1 MIKKCKLLFISAL
14 TMVFLFYRADS
25 VVAMANEELGQNVES
40 AVGSESEQ
48 SAEPIAGSAE
58 SEQSSES
65 TGEAAESEQ
74 DFEPTV
80 ESTDTEPNAEPSA
93 GSTDAEQSIEPIADS
108 AESEQSTK
116 TASAMNITSD
126 SVSSGPAL
134 IEWME
139 SHKDIG
145 GTVKLTDH
153 IVFDEDYC
161 FCPNGIN
168 RPTVFVDTDK
178 YTVTVTGEIELMS
191 DNHLIFSGQPDGK
204 SIFYVAPKG
213 ALSMMGVA
221 VESGQCALWQEEGA
235 GLVIEDCH
243 ISGNIHYADTPFVIY
258 QNTAYVVVEKGQT
271 VNDVLPTE
279 ISCTVNRQGQLS
291 HNEPVPLSWNLEGT
305 DDQQAERRRF
315 QLQGS
320 FLQTASAEP
329 ALCTVAY
336 NDYPLTFLEVRAT
349 DDGTRYTFRGGYT
362 KPKEAL
368 PFTIISEYSFDG
380 ENWIVYDETNVKD
393 VEAGFFIG
401 FRSEACDR
409 TAYSNIYIRLQ
420 WNDNGT
426 RYFSNV
432 LCYAADNLEH
442 VEDIGGS
449 RGGGTSII
457 NLPEDPQEKSG
468 DTEADEGAD
477 QNADRNSGFGNA
489 KSEAS
494 SDTNQAESG
503 DGNDGSEAANDGQ
516 LSNAGTSTNTGQ
528 SSYTEPSNTNEK
540 QSPYVESRNNNED
553 QPLHAESKS
562 TGHSSYSGTKTDND
576 VTNADGTDNIEN
588 INCSDSDI
596 SEKEKEAVAA
606 MSVKGENGADLPRM
620 NEQMLRSDIRMG
632 NAIFIAIGVVLL
644 SVIAGIAGFCVHS
657 RFGTNR

>member
-25 VVAMANEELGQNVES
+25 VVAMANEESGQDVES

-48 SAEPIAGSAE
+48 NVESVVEQEAEQGIERIVELAE
-58 SEQSSES
+58 SEQIVK
-65 TGEAAESEQ
+65 T
-74 DFEPTV
+74 
-80 ESTDTEPNAEPSA
+80 PSA
-93 GSTDAEQSIEPIADS
+93 LNTTPDF
-108 AESEQSTK
+108 
-116 TASAMNITSD
+116 
-126 SVSSGPAL
+126 VSNGPAL
-134 IEWME
+134 IEWLE

-153 IVFDEDYC
+153 VVLEGDYTY
-161 FCPNGIN
+161 CPNGIN
-168 RPTVFVDTDK
+168 RPTVFVDTDQ
-178 YTVTVTGEIELMS
+178 YTITVTGEIELMS

-213 ALSMMGVA
+213 ALSIMGVA

-235 GLVIEDCH
+235 GLVMEDCH
-243 ISGNIHYADTPFVIY
+243 ISGNVHYAETPFVLY
-258 QNTAYVVVEKGQT
+258 QNTVYVVVEKEQT

-291 HNEPVPLSWNLEGT
+291 HNEPVPLSWNLEGS
-305 DDQQAERRRF
+305 DDQQTERRRF

-320 FLQTASAEP
+320 FLQAASAEP

-336 NDYPLTFLEVRAT
+336 NDYPLTFLEVTAT

-362 KPKEAL
+362 KPEEAL
-368 PFTIISEYSFDG
+368 PITVISEYSFDG

-401 FRSEACDR
+401 FRSEECDR

-420 WNDNGT
+420 WNDSGT

-432 LCYAADNLEH
+432 LCYAADNLEN

-468 DTEADEGAD
+468 DTKADEGAN
-477 QNADRNSGFGNA
+477 QNADRNG
-489 KSEAS
+489 
-494 SDTNQAESG
+494 
-503 DGNDGSEAANDGQ
+503 GSEAANDGQ
-516 LSNAGTSTNTGQ
+516 PSNA
-528 SSYTEPSNTNEK
+528 
-540 QSPYVESRNNNED
+540 ESRNNNED
-553 QPLHAESKS
+553 QPLHAESINA
-562 TGHSSYSGTKTDND
+562 GQSSYSESKTDTTVTDAND
-576 VTNADGTDNIEN
+576 ADNIES
-588 INCSDSDI
+588 INRSDSDV
-596 SEKEKEAVAA
+596 SEKEAVATI
-606 MSVKGENGADLPRM
+606 SVKGENGTNLPRM
-620 NEQMLRSDIRMG
+620 NEQTLRSDIRTG
-632 NAIFIAIGVVLL
+632 NAIFIAIGFVLL

>member
-1 MIKKCKLLFISAL
+1 
-14 TMVFLFYRADS
+14 MVFLFYRADS
-25 VVAMANEELGQNVES
+25 VVAMANEDSAQDVES

-48 SAEPIAGSAE
+48 NAEPIAE
-58 SEQSSES
+58 S
-65 TGEAAESEQ
+65 
-74 DFEPTV
+74 V
-80 ESTDTEPNAEPSA
+80 ESD
-93 GSTDAEQSIEPIADS
+93 QSMEPIADS
-108 AESEQSTK
+108 AESEQAIKS
-116 TASAMNITSD
+116 ASALNTTSD
-126 SVSSGPAL
+126 SVSTGPAL
-134 IEWME
+134 IEWLE
-139 SHKDIG
+139 LHKDIG

-153 IVFDEDYC
+153 VVLEEDYTY
-161 FCPNGIN
+161 CPNGIN
-168 RPTVFVDTDK
+168 RPAVFVDTDK
-178 YTVTVTGEIELMS
+178 YTITVTGEVELMS

-213 ALSMMGVA
+213 ALSLMGVA

-235 GLVIEDCH
+235 GLVMEDCH
-243 ISGNIHYADTPFVIY
+243 ISGNVHYAETPFVLY
-258 QNTAYVVVEKGQT
+258 QNTVYVVVEKEQT
-271 VNDVLPTE
+271 VNDVLPAE

-291 HNEPVPLSWNLEGT
+291 HNEQMPLSWNLEGT
-305 DDQQAERRRF
+305 EKQQADRRRF

-320 FLQTASAEP
+320 FLQAASAEP

-336 NDYPLTFLEVRAT
+336 NDYPLTFLEVVAT

-362 KPKEAL
+362 KPEEAL
-368 PFTIISEYSFDG
+368 PITVISEYSFDG
-380 ENWIVYDETNVKD
+380 ESWIVYDETNVKD

-401 FRSEACDR
+401 FRSEECDR
-409 TAYSNIYIRLQ
+409 EAYSNIYIRLQ

-477 QNADRNSGFGNA
+477 QNADRNSGSGTA
-489 KSEAS
+489 KSEAL

-503 DGNDGSEAANDGQ
+503 DGNGGSEAANDRQ
-516 LSNAGTSTNTGQ
+516 PSNEGASINTGQ
-528 SSYTEPSNTNEK
+528 SSYTESSNTNEDR
-540 QSPYVESRNNNED
+540 SPYAESRN
-553 QPLHAESKS
+553 S
-562 TGHSSYSGTKTDND
+562 D
-576 VTNADGTDNIEN
+576 VDNADNIGS
-588 INCSDSDI
+588 INRSDSDI
-596 SEKEKEAVAA
+596 SEKEAVAA
-606 MSVKGENGADLPRM
+606 ISVKGENGANSPRM
-620 NEQMLRSDIRMG
+620 NEQTLRSDIRTG
-632 NAIFIAIGVVLL
+632 NAIFIAIGGVLL

>member
-1 MIKKCKLLFISAL
+1 
-14 TMVFLFYRADS
+14 
-25 VVAMANEELGQNVES
+25 MANEE
-40 AVGSESEQ
+40 
-48 SAEPIAGSAE
+48 
-58 SEQSSES
+58 
-65 TGEAAESEQ
+65 
-74 DFEPTV
+74 PT
-80 ESTDTEPNAEPSA
+80 P
-93 GSTDAEQSIEPIADS
+93 
-108 AESEQSTK
+108 
-116 TASAMNITSD
+116 D
-126 SVSSGPAL
+126 SVSTGPAL
-134 IEWME
+134 IEWLE

-145 GTVKLTDH
+145 GTVKLTEH
-153 IVFDEDYC
+153 VVLEEDYTY
-161 FCPNGIN
+161 CPNGIN
-168 RPTVFVDTDK
+168 RPTVFVDTDQ
-178 YTVTVTGEIELMS
+178 YTITVTGEIELMS

-213 ALSMMGVA
+213 SLSMMGVA

-258 QNTAYVVVEKGQT
+258 QNTAYVVVEKEQT

-291 HNEPVPLSWNLEGT
+291 HNEQMPLSWNLEGS
-305 DDQQAERRRF
+305 DDQQADRRRF

-320 FLQTASAEP
+320 FLQAASAEP

-336 NDYPLTFLEVRAT
+336 NDYPLTFLDVTAT

-368 PFTIISEYSFDG
+368 PITVISEYSFDG

-401 FRSEACDR
+401 FRSEECDR
-409 TAYSNIYIRLQ
+409 AAYSNIYIRLQ
-420 WNDNGT
+420 WNDSGT

-477 QNADRNSGFGNA
+477 QNADRNSNSDNA
-489 KSEAS
+489 HSEAS
-494 SDTNQAESG
+494 SDTNQTKSG
-503 DGNDGSEAANDGQ
+503 DGDGGSEAANDGQ
-516 LSNAGTSTNTGQ
+516 PSNPGNTASTEQPPYAESRNTNAEQPFRAESKTTCQ
-528 SSYTEPSNTNEK
+528 SSY
-540 QSPYVESRNNNED
+540 
-553 QPLHAESKS
+553 AESK
-562 TGHSSYSGTKTDND
+562 TDTT
-576 VTNADGTDNIEN
+576 VTDANNADNIES
-588 INCSDSDI
+588 INLGDSDI
-596 SEKEKEAVAA
+596 SEKGAVAA
-606 MSVKGENGADLPRM
+606 ISVKGEGGADLSRM
-620 NEQMLRSDIRMG
+620 KEQALRSDVRVG
-632 NAIFIAIGVVLL
+632 NAILIATGFVLL

>member
-1 MIKKCKLLFISAL
+1 MKKKSKLLFISAL
-14 TMVFLFYRADS
+14 TIVLLFYRADS
-25 VVAMANEELGQNVES
+25 VVAMANEEP
-40 AVGSESEQ
+40 A
-48 SAEPIAGSAE
+48 P
-58 SEQSSES
+58 
-65 TGEAAESEQ
+65 
-74 DFEPTV
+74 
-80 ESTDTEPNAEPSA
+80 
-93 GSTDAEQSIEPIADS
+93 
-108 AESEQSTK
+108 
-116 TASAMNITSD
+116 D
-126 SVSSGPAL
+126 SVSSGPDL

-139 SHKDIG
+139 LHKDTG

-153 IVFDEDYC
+153 VVLEEDYTY
-161 FCPNGIN
+161 CPNGIN
-168 RPTVFVDTDK
+168 RPSVFVDTDK
-178 YTVTVTGEIELMS
+178 YTITVTGEIELMS

-235 GLVIEDCH
+235 GLVMEDCH

-258 QNTAYVVVEKGQT
+258 QNTVYVVVEKGQT

-291 HNEPVPLSWNLEGT
+291 HNEPVPLSWNLEGS
-305 DDQQAERRRF
+305 DVQQEERRRL

-320 FLQTASAEP
+320 FLQAASAEP

-336 NDYPLTFLEVRAT
+336 NDYPLTFLDVTAT
-349 DDGTRYTFRGGYT
+349 DDGARYTFRGGYT
-362 KPKEAL
+362 KPEEAL
-368 PFTIISEYSFDG
+368 PITIISEYSFDG

-401 FRSEACDR
+401 FRAEECDR
-409 TAYSNIYIRLQ
+409 AAYSNIYIRLQ

-457 NLPEDPQEKSG
+457 NLPEDPQEKS
-468 DTEADEGAD
+468 D
-477 QNADRNSGFGNA
+477 
-489 KSEAS
+489 
-494 SDTNQAESG
+494 DTNQAESG
-503 DGNDGSEAANDGQ
+503 EGDGGAEAVNDGQ
-516 LSNAGTSTNTGQ
+516 PSNAGTSTNTGQ
-528 SSYTEPSNTNEK
+528 SSYTESSNTNENR
-540 QSPYVESRNNNED
+540 SPYVKSRNNNED
-553 QPLHAESKS
+553 QPLHAESKNIGRS
-562 TGHSSYSGTKTDND
+562 PYEESKTDTT
-576 VTNADGTDNIEN
+576 VTDANNADNIES
-588 INCSDSDI
+588 INRGDSDI
-596 SEKEKEAVAA
+596 SEKDAVAA
-606 MSVKGENGADLPRM
+606 ISVKGEGGADLSRM
-620 NEQMLRSDIRMG
+620 KEQTLHSDVRVG
-632 NAIFIAIGVVLL
+632 NAILIATGFVLL

>member
-1 MIKKCKLLFISAL
+1 MIKKCKLLFISVL
-14 TMVFLFYRADS
+14 MIVFLFYRADL
-25 VVAMANEELGQNVES
+25 VVAMANEE
-40 AVGSESEQ
+40 
-48 SAEPIAGSAE
+48 
-58 SEQSSES
+58 S
-65 TGEAAESEQ
+65 TP
-74 DFEPTV
+74 DFV
-80 ESTDTEPNAEPSA
+80 ST
-93 GSTDAEQSIEPIADS
+93 
-108 AESEQSTK
+108 
-116 TASAMNITSD
+116 
-126 SVSSGPAL
+126 GPAL
-134 IEWME
+134 IEWLE
-139 SHKDIG
+139 THKDIG

-153 IVFDEDYC
+153 VVLEEDYTY
-161 FCPNGIN
+161 CPNGIN

-178 YTVTVTGEIELMS
+178 YTITVAGEIELMS

-235 GLVIEDCH
+235 GLVMEDCH

-258 QNTAYVVVEKGQT
+258 QNTVYVVVEKGQT

-291 HNEPVPLSWNLEGT
+291 HNEPVPLSWNLEGS
-305 DDQQAERRRF
+305 DDQQAERRRL

-320 FLQTASAEP
+320 FLQAASAEP

-336 NDYPLTFLEVRAT
+336 NDYPLTFLDVTAT
-349 DDGTRYTFRGGYT
+349 DDGARYTFRGGYT
-362 KPKEAL
+362 KPEEAL
-368 PFTIISEYSFDG
+368 PITIISEYSFDG

-401 FRSEACDR
+401 FRSEESDR

-468 DTEADEGAD
+468 DAEADEGAG
-477 QNADRNSGFGNA
+477 QNADRNSGSGNA
-489 KSEAS
+489 KSEAA

-503 DGNDGSEAANDGQ
+503 DGNGGSEAANDGQ
-516 LSNAGTSTNTGQ
+516 PSNPGNTASTEKSPYAESRNTNAEQPFRAESKTTGQ
-528 SSYTEPSNTNEK
+528 SSY
-540 QSPYVESRNNNED
+540 
-553 QPLHAESKS
+553 AESEND
-562 TGHSSYSGTKTDND
+562 TTVTDAN
-576 VTNADGTDNIEN
+576 NADNIES
-588 INCSDSDI
+588 INRSDSDI
-596 SEKEKEAVAA
+596 SEKGAVAA
-606 MSVKGENGADLPRM
+606 ISVKGEGGADLSRM
-620 NEQMLRSDIRMG
+620 KEQALRSDIRVG
-632 NAIFIAIGVVLL
+632 NAILIATGFVLL
-644 SVIAGIAGFCVHS
+644 SVIAGIAGFCLHS

>member
-1 MIKKCKLLFISAL
+1 MIKKCKLLFISVL
-14 TMVFLFYRADS
+14 MIVFLFYRADL
-25 VVAMANEELGQNVES
+25 VVAMANEE
-40 AVGSESEQ
+40 
-48 SAEPIAGSAE
+48 
-58 SEQSSES
+58 S
-65 TGEAAESEQ
+65 TP
-74 DFEPTV
+74 DFV
-80 ESTDTEPNAEPSA
+80 ST
-93 GSTDAEQSIEPIADS
+93 
-108 AESEQSTK
+108 
-116 TASAMNITSD
+116 
-126 SVSSGPAL
+126 GPAL
-134 IEWME
+134 IEWLE
-139 SHKDIG
+139 THKDIG

-153 IVFDEDYC
+153 VVLEEDYTY
-161 FCPNGIN
+161 CPNGIN

-178 YTVTVTGEIELMS
+178 YTITVTGEIELMS

-235 GLVIEDCH
+235 GLVMEDCH

-258 QNTAYVVVEKGQT
+258 QNTVYVVVEKGQT

-291 HNEPVPLSWNLEGT
+291 HNEPVPLSWNLEGS
-305 DDQQAERRRF
+305 DVQQEERRRL

-320 FLQTASAEP
+320 FLQAASAEP

-336 NDYPLTFLEVRAT
+336 NDYPLTFLDVRAT

-362 KPKEAL
+362 KPEEAL
-368 PFTIISEYSFDG
+368 PITIISEYSFDG

-401 FRSEACDR
+401 FRSEESDR

-468 DTEADEGAD
+468 DKAADEGAD
-477 QNADRNSGFGNA
+477 QNANRNSNSDNA
-489 KSEAS
+489 QSVAS
-494 SDTNQAESG
+494 SDTDQAESG
-503 DGNDGSEAANDGQ
+503 DGDGGQ
-516 LSNAGTSTNTGQ
+516 PSNAGNTANTGQ
-528 SSYTEPSNTNEK
+528 SSYTESSNTNENR
-540 QSPYVESRNNNED
+540 SPYVESRNNIEA
-553 QPLHAESKS
+553 QPLHAESKNADQ
-562 TGHSSYSGTKTDND
+562 SSYAESKTDTD
-576 VTNADGTDNIEN
+576 VTYVDNPDTKES
-588 INCSDSDI
+588 INPSDSDI

-606 MSVKGENGADLPRM
+606 ISVKGENGADMPRM
-620 NEQMLRSDIRMG
+620 SEQTLRSDIHTG
-632 NAIFIAIGVVLL
+632 NAIFIAVGFVLL
-644 SVIAGIAGFCVHS
+644 SVIAGITGFCLHS

>member
-1 MIKKCKLLFISAL
+1 MLMI
-14 TMVFLFYRADS
+14 VFLFYRADL
-25 VVAMANEELGQNVES
+25 VVAMANEE
-40 AVGSESEQ
+40 
-48 SAEPIAGSAE
+48 
-58 SEQSSES
+58 S
-65 TGEAAESEQ
+65 TP
-74 DFEPTV
+74 DFV
-80 ESTDTEPNAEPSA
+80 ST
-93 GSTDAEQSIEPIADS
+93 
-108 AESEQSTK
+108 
-116 TASAMNITSD
+116 
-126 SVSSGPAL
+126 GPAL
-134 IEWME
+134 IEWLE
-139 SHKDIG
+139 THKDIG

-153 IVFDEDYC
+153 VVLEEDYTY
-161 FCPNGIN
+161 CPNGIN

-178 YTVTVTGEIELMS
+178 YTITVTGEIELMS

-235 GLVIEDCH
+235 GLVMEDCH

-258 QNTAYVVVEKGQT
+258 QNTVYVVVEKGQT

-291 HNEPVPLSWNLEGT
+291 HNEPVPLSWNLEGS
-305 DDQQAERRRF
+305 DVQQEERRRL

-320 FLQTASAEP
+320 FLQAASAEP

-336 NDYPLTFLEVRAT
+336 NDYPLTFLDVRAT

-362 KPKEAL
+362 KPEEAL
-368 PFTIISEYSFDG
+368 PITIISEYSFDG

-401 FRSEACDR
+401 FRSEESDR

-468 DTEADEGAD
+468 DKAADEGAD
-477 QNADRNSGFGNA
+477 QNANRNSNSDNA
-489 KSEAS
+489 QSVAS
-494 SDTNQAESG
+494 SDTDQAESG
-503 DGNDGSEAANDGQ
+503 DGDGGQ
-516 LSNAGTSTNTGQ
+516 PSNAGNTANTGQ
-528 SSYTEPSNTNEK
+528 SSYTESSNTNENR
-540 QSPYVESRNNNED
+540 SPYVESRNNIEA
-553 QPLHAESKS
+553 QPLHAESKNADQ
-562 TGHSSYSGTKTDND
+562 SSYAESKTDTD
-576 VTNADGTDNIEN
+576 VTYVDNPDTKES
-588 INCSDSDI
+588 INPSDSDI

-606 MSVKGENGADLPRM
+606 ISVKGENGADMPRM
-620 NEQMLRSDIRMG
+620 SEQTLRSDIHTG
-632 NAIFIAIGVVLL
+632 NAIFIAVGFVLL
-644 SVIAGIAGFCVHS
+644 SVIAGITGFCLHS

>member
-25 VVAMANEELGQNVES
+25 VVAMANEESGQDVES

-48 SAEPIAGSAE
+48 NVESVVEQEAEQGIERIVELAE
-58 SEQSSES
+58 SEQIVK
-65 TGEAAESEQ
+65 T
-74 DFEPTV
+74 
-80 ESTDTEPNAEPSA
+80 PSA
-93 GSTDAEQSIEPIADS
+93 LNTTPDF
-108 AESEQSTK
+108 
-116 TASAMNITSD
+116 
-126 SVSSGPAL
+126 VSNGPAL
-134 IEWME
+134 IEWLE

-153 IVFDEDYC
+153 VVLEGDYTY
-161 FCPNGIN
+161 CPNGIN
-168 RPTVFVDTDK
+168 RPTVFVDTDQ
-178 YTVTVTGEIELMS
+178 YTITVTGEIELMS

-235 GLVIEDCH
+235 GLVMEDCH
-243 ISGNIHYADTPFVIY
+243 ISGNVHYAETPFVLY
-258 QNTAYVVVEKGQT
+258 QNTVYVVVEKEQT

-291 HNEPVPLSWNLEGT
+291 HNEPVPLSWNLEGS
-305 DDQQAERRRF
+305 DDQQTERRRF

-320 FLQTASAEP
+320 FLQAASAEP

-336 NDYPLTFLEVRAT
+336 NDYPLTFLEVTAT

-362 KPKEAL
+362 KPEEAL
-368 PFTIISEYSFDG
+368 PITVISEYSFDG

-401 FRSEACDR
+401 FRSEECDR

-420 WNDNGT
+420 WNDSGT

-432 LCYAADNLEH
+432 LCYAADNLEN

-468 DTEADEGAD
+468 DTKADEGAN
-477 QNADRNSGFGNA
+477 QNADRNG
-489 KSEAS
+489 
-494 SDTNQAESG
+494 
-503 DGNDGSEAANDGQ
+503 GSEAANDGQ
-516 LSNAGTSTNTGQ
+516 PSNA
-528 SSYTEPSNTNEK
+528 
-540 QSPYVESRNNNED
+540 ESRNNNED
-553 QPLHAESKS
+553 QPLHAESINA
-562 TGHSSYSGTKTDND
+562 GQSSYSESKTDTTVTDAND
-576 VTNADGTDNIEN
+576 ADNIES
-588 INCSDSDI
+588 INRSDSDI
-596 SEKEKEAVAA
+596 SEKEAVAA
-606 MSVKGENGADLPRM
+606 ISVKGENGTNLPRM
-620 NEQMLRSDIRMG
+620 NEQTLRSDIRTG
-632 NAIFIAIGVVLL
+632 NAIFIAIGFVLL

>member
-25 VVAMANEELGQNVES
+25 AVAMANEE
-40 AVGSESEQ
+40 
-48 SAEPIAGSAE
+48 
-58 SEQSSES
+58 S
-65 TGEAAESEQ
+65 TP
-74 DFEPTV
+74 DF
-80 ESTDTEPNAEPSA
+80 
-93 GSTDAEQSIEPIADS
+93 
-108 AESEQSTK
+108 
-116 TASAMNITSD
+116 
-126 SVSSGPAL
+126 VSNGPAL
-134 IEWME
+134 IEWLE
-139 SHKDIG
+139 THKDIG

-153 IVFDEDYC
+153 VVLEEDYTY
-161 FCPNGIN
+161 CPNGIN
-168 RPTVFVDTDK
+168 RPTVFVDTDQ
-178 YTVTVTGEIELMS
+178 YTITVTGEIELMS

-235 GLVIEDCH
+235 GLVMEDCH

-258 QNTAYVVVEKGQT
+258 QNAVCVVVEKEQT

-279 ISCTVNRQGQLS
+279 ISCTVNRLGQLS

-320 FLQTASAEP
+320 FLQAASAEP

-336 NDYPLTFLEVRAT
+336 NDYPLTFLEVMAT

-368 PFTIISEYSFDG
+368 PITIISEYSFDG

-468 DTEADEGAD
+468 DKAADEGAD
-477 QNADRNSGFGNA
+477 QNANRNSNSDNA
-489 KSEAS
+489 QSVAS
-494 SDTNQAESG
+494 SDTDQAESG
-503 DGNDGSEAANDGQ
+503 DGDGGQ
-516 LSNAGTSTNTGQ
+516 PSNAGNTANTGQ
-528 SSYTEPSNTNEK
+528 SPYTKSPITNEERPPYAESRNTNE
-540 QSPYVESRNNNED
+540 D
-553 QPLHAESKS
+553 QQLYTESKN
-562 TGHSSYSGTKTDND
+562 TGQPFYAEAKTDTD
-576 VTNADGTDNIEN
+576 VTRANNADNKESIDRSI
-588 INCSDSDI
+588 SDI
-596 SEKEKEAVAA
+596 SEKEAVAA
-606 MSVKGENGADLPRM
+606 ISVKGENGADMPRM
-620 NEQMLRSDIRMG
+620 NEQTLRSDIHTG
-632 NAIFIAIGVVLL
+632 NAIFIAVGFVLL
-644 SVIAGIAGFCVHS
+644 SVIAGITGFCLHS